1 MVFFSF
7 QIWFSCKQIFE
18 NQNEASEQ
26 ENYEKLKRLFTIN
39 NNLLRALDVSH
50 PVLEK
55 IFTIS
60 ENLGFSAKLT
70 GAGAGG

>member
-1 MVFFSF
+1 MC
-7 QIWFSCKQIFE
+7 FSCKQIFE

-26 ENYEKLKRLFTIN
+26 EDYEKLKRLFAIN

-60 ENLGFSAKLT
+60 ESLGFSAKLT
-70 GAGAGG
+70 GAGAGAGG